1 MKSLLFTTFS
11 STLPVVSTLCK
22 SISTEVLSD
31 GLMLVGRPR
40 RMPKKVLLLVLLYC
54 RQTMELVQIVM

>member
-1 MKSLLFTTFS
+1 MKSLLFSTFS
-11 STLPVVSTLCK
+11 STLPIVSTMCK

-40 RMPKKVLLLVLLYC
+40 RMPKKVLLHEILYC
-54 RQTMELVQIVM
+54 RQIMELVQIVM